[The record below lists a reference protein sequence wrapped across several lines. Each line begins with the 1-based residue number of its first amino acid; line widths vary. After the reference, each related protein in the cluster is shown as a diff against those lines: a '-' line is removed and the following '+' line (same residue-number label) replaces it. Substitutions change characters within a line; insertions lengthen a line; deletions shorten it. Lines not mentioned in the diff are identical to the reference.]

1 MVVTN
6 KSIVKNHL
14 NLTKFFFIFF
24 VFELIISCK
33 NKYFTCVHSA
43 KSCHYAAALSTER
56 HLFSHCHY
64 IYCHSQ
70 DDDKSQYEK
79 QIDIVSLPLD
89 EITEAV
95 ASLVVFIKI
104 YPVVLNHGIA
114 HDYGEQQKKQ
124 CHNENSLFLFRES
137 LYHISHG
144 TKIVF
149 FFGKRCPLPPLRCL
163 LPTK

>member
-33 NKYFTCVHSA
+33 NKCFLVFSQILPLCSGIIHR
-43 KSCHYAAALSTER
+43 R

-64 IYCHSQ
+64 IYYKSQ
-70 DDDKSQYEK
+70 DDDESQSEK
-79 QIDIVSLPLD
+79 QIDIISFSLD

-144 TKIVF
+144 AKIVF

>member
-1 MVVTN
+1 MRIAITSS
-6 KSIVKNHL
+6 SIVNSQFL
-14 NLTKFFFIFF
+14 CFLLFIT
-24 VFELIISCK
+24 V
-33 NKYFTCVHSA
+33 NY
-43 KSCHYAAALSTER
+43 YYYSTFL
-56 HLFSHCHY
+56 HIFSHCHQ
-64 IYCHSQ
+64 IYYDSQKCH
-70 DDDKSQYEK
+70 KGKTEK
-79 QIDIVSLPLD
+79 QIDIAPSSLD

-95 ASLVVFIKI
+95 TSLVVFIKI

-144 TKIVF
+144 AKIVF